1 MAGPLAV
8 ANPRTCDG
16 RSKRAQH
23 QRAERANRNQPRS
36 HDRRVRRQIATA
48 ARKMPPARSR
58 GIRRPSPPP
67 TSWPVAADRTAETAE
82 PGSAPGGP
90 AAVPEVESERDV
102 EPWLPDASLGPVC
115 GGETFKSEPEVEPE
129 TDVDG
134 IGEVASTTAASVV
147 PAAPRRAIECRC
159 APVSPPPESPGG
171 RGCAGPPAE
180 GTTSRYCD
188 TPELPGGA
196 RYVGCPCAPATVVV
210 LNTTTSR
217 RKDAAIR
224 RRICVHTGVPPAG

>member
-1 MAGPLAV
+1 MARPLAV
-8 ANPRTCDG
+8 ANPRACDS
-16 RSKRAQH
+16 RSKRDQR
-23 QRAERANRNQPRS
+23 QRAERANGNQPRS
-36 HDRRVRRQIATA
+36 HDRRVRRQIAAA
-48 ARKMPPARSR
+48 ARKMPPATSR

-90 AAVPEVESERDV
+90 AAVPEAASERDV
-102 EPWLPDASLGPVC
+102 DPWPWDESPWPPC
-115 GGETFKSEPEVEPE
+115 GGATFNSKPEVEPE
-129 TDVDG
+129 SEVDG
-134 IGEVASTTAASVV
+134 VGEVASTTAASVV

-196 RYVGCPCAPATVVV
+196 R
-210 LNTTTSR
+210 
-217 RKDAAIR
+217 
-224 RRICVHTGVPPAG
+224 